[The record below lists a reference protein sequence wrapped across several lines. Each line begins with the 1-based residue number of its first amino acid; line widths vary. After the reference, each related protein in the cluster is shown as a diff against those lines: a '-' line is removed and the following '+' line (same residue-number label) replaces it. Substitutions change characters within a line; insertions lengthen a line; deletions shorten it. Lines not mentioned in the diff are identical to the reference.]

1 MNYVERMLETAAL
14 ESAAIRRVGIE
25 AVAEKA
31 GLTKRVV
38 NKYCTDPMKSK
49 NADIQKIRAALAE
62 ISPEEIAKIKEST
75 K

>member
-1 MNYVERMLETAAL
+1 MNYVERMLETATL
-14 ESAAIRRVGIE
+14 ESLAIHRVGME

-49 NADIQKIRAALAE
+49 NADIKKIRDALAE
-62 ISPEEIAKIKEST
+62 LAPEEVAKIKEST